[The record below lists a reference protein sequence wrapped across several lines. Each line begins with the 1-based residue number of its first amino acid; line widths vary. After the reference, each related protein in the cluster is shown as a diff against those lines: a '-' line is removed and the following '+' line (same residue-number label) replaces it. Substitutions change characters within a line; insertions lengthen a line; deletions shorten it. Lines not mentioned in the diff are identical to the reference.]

1 MPTTNDIWGADMG
14 FWEFIL
20 AVFEVILG
28 IIGGMIQFVLMCI
41 GFMIVFIVFCLMGYT
56 IVVNVIEKINKF

>member
-1 MPTTNDIWGADMG
+1 MG

-20 AVFEVILG
+20 AVFEIILG

-41 GFMIVFIVFCLMGYT
+41 GFLIVFIVFCLMGYT